1 MLECQTM
8 MDKNRDE
15 KETELRRDEA
25 LRRALHMPPKLHSK
39 GEAEKGRKPKG
50 KREK

>member
-8 MDKNRDE
+8 MDKKRE
-15 KETELRRDEA
+15 ERETARRRDEA
-25 LRRALHMPPKLHSK
+25 LRRALHMPPKPHSK
-39 GEAEKGRKPKG
+39 GEAPKDRKPKG